1 MKKTGKKA
9 AVGFIFITL
18 LIDITGWGIILP
30 VVPKLI
36 GELIHSDIT
45 EAATYGG
52 WLGFA
57 YAFTQ
62 FIFSPIVGNL
72 SDQYGRRPIL
82 LISLL
87 GFALDY
93 LLLAVAPS
101 LGWLFAGRIIAGLTG
116 ASISTASAYIADVST
131 DETRTKNFGLIGAA
145 FGLGFIIGPVIG
157 GLLGHYGARIPF
169 YVASVLCLLNF
180 LYGYFILPESLDQ
193 NKRRP
198 FDWRRANPIGSLK
211 FLAKHPKISSL
222 VIALIL
228 VYIGLQAVQ
237 SNWHFFTMYQFNW
250 SERTVGLSLGVLGLL
265 LGFVQGVLIRWT
277 APKLGE
283 QTSIYSGLI
292 FYALGLLLFSFA
304 NEGWMMLMFLIPYSL
319 GGICGPSLQSMISK
333 SISSNQQ
340 GELQGALTS
349 LISATSIIGPPIMT
363 HLFYYFTHDK
373 APFKF
378 SGAPF
383 FLASVLMILSAVI
396 IHYTAKKTKSSNKK
410 ISRNLK
416 QKIREYILKI
426 VNRI

>member
-1 MKKTGKKA
+1 MKNTAKKA

-30 VVPKLI
+30 VVPKLV
-36 GELIHSDIT
+36 GELIHGDIT

-62 FIFSPIVGNL
+62 FICAPMVGNL
-72 SDQYGRRPIL
+72 SDRYGRRPIL

-87 GFALDY
+87 GFGLDY
-93 LLLAVAPS
+93 LLLALAPS
-101 LGWLFAGRIIAGLTG
+101 IGWLFVGRILAGITG
-116 ASISTASAYIADVST
+116 ASISTASSYIADVST

-145 FGLGFIIGPVIG
+145 FGLGFIIGPVLG

-180 LYGYFILPESLDQ
+180 IYGYFILPESLDET
-193 NKRRP
+193 KRRP
-198 FDWRRANPIGSLK
+198 FEWRRANPIGSLK
-211 FLAKHPKISSL
+211 LLAKHPKISSL

-228 VYIGLQAVQ
+228 VYIGLHAVQ
-237 SNWHFFTMYQFNW
+237 SNWHFFTMYKFDW
-250 SERTVGLSLGVLGLL
+250 SERIVGMSLGVLGLL
-265 LGFVQGVLIRWT
+265 LGLVQGVLIRWT
-277 APKLGE
+277 TPKLGE
-283 QTSIYSGLI
+283 QKSIYYGLI
-292 FYALGLLLFSFA
+292 FYALGLFLFSFA
-304 NEGWMMLMFLIPYSL
+304 AEGWMMMLFLIPYSL

-333 SISSNQQ
+333 SIPSNQQ

-349 LISATSIIGPPIMT
+349 LVSATSVVGPPMMT
-363 HLFYYFTHDK
+363 NLFYYFTHDK

-383 FLASVLMILSAVI
+383 LLASMLMMLSAMI
-396 IHYTAKKTKSSNKK
+396 IYYTSKKSKPSPAS
-410 ISRNLK
+410 
-416 QKIREYILKI
+416 
-426 VNRI
+426 

>member
-349 LISATSIIGPPIMT
+349 LVSATSIIGPPIMT
-363 HLFYYFTHDK
+363 NLFYYFTHDK

-378 SGAPF
+378 SGAAF

-396 IHYTAKKTKSSNKK
+396 IHYTAKKTNLQIKNIPKSKTK
-410 ISRNLK
+410 D
-416 QKIREYILKI
+416 
-426 VNRI
+426 

>member
-1 MKKTGKKA
+1 MKNTAKKA

-30 VVPKLI
+30 VVPKLVA
-36 GELIHSDIT
+36 ELIHSDIT

-62 FIFSPIVGNL
+62 FICAPLVGNL
-72 SDQYGRRPIL
+72 SDRFGRRPIL

-87 GFALDY
+87 GFGLDY
-93 LLLAVAPS
+93 LLLALAPS
-101 LGWLFAGRIIAGLTG
+101 IGWLFVGRILAGLTG
-116 ASISTASAYIADVST
+116 ASISTASSYIADVST

-145 FGLGFIIGPVIG
+145 FGLGFIIGPVMG

-180 LYGYFILPESLDQ
+180 LYGYFILPESLDK
-193 NKRRP
+193 NRRRP
-198 FDWRRANPIGSLK
+198 FEWKRANPIGSLK
-211 FLAKHPKISSL
+211 LLAKHPKISSL

-228 VYIGLQAVQ
+228 IYIGLHAVQ
-237 SNWHFFTMYQFNW
+237 SNWHFFTMYKFQW

-265 LGFVQGVLIRWT
+265 LGLVQGVLIRWT
-277 APKLGE
+277 ASKLGE
-283 QTSIYSGLI
+283 QKSIYYGLI
-292 FYALGLLLFSFA
+292 FYAMGLLLFSFA
-304 NEGWMMLMFLIPYSL
+304 GEGWMMLLFLIPYSL

-333 SISSNQQ
+333 SIPANQQ

-349 LISATSIIGPPIMT
+349 LVSATSIVGPPMMT
-363 HLFYYFTHDK
+363 NLFYYFTQDK
-373 APFKF
+373 APFQF

-383 FLASVLMILSAVI
+383 LLASILMMLSAVI
-396 IHYTAKKTKSSNKK
+396 IYVNSKKETNK
-410 ISRNLK
+410 
-416 QKIREYILKI
+416 
-426 VNRI
+426 

>member
-1 MKKTGKKA
+1 MKKTAKKA

-30 VVPKLI
+30 VVPKLV
-36 GELIHSDIT
+36 GELIHGDIT

-62 FIFSPIVGNL
+62 FICAPMIGNL
-72 SDQYGRRPIL
+72 SDRYGRRPIL

-87 GFALDY
+87 GFGLDY
-93 LLLAVAPS
+93 LLLALAPS
-101 LGWLFAGRIIAGLTG
+101 IGWLFVGRILAGITG
-116 ASISTASAYIADVST
+116 ASISTASSYIADVST

-145 FGLGFIIGPVIG
+145 FGLGFIIGPVLG

-180 LYGYFILPESLDQ
+180 IYGYFILPESLDE

-198 FDWRRANPIGSLK
+198 FEWRRANPIGSLK
-211 FLAKHPKISSL
+211 LLAKHPKISSL

-228 VYIGLQAVQ
+228 VYIGLHAVQ
-237 SNWHFFTMYQFNW
+237 SNWHFFTMYKFDW
-250 SERTVGLSLGVLGLL
+250 SERIVGMSLGVLGLL
-265 LGFVQGVLIRWT
+265 LGLVQGVLIRWT
-277 APKLGE
+277 TPKLGE
-283 QTSIYSGLI
+283 QKSIYYGLI
-292 FYALGLLLFSFA
+292 FYALGLFLFSFA
-304 NEGWMMLMFLIPYSL
+304 AEGWMMMLFLIPYSL

-333 SISSNQQ
+333 SIPSNQQ

-349 LISATSIIGPPIMT
+349 LVSATSVIGPPMMT
-363 HLFYYFTHDK
+363 NLFYYFTHDK

-383 FLASVLMILSAVI
+383 LLASMLMMLSAMI
-396 IHYTAKKTKSSNKK
+396 IYYTSKKSKPSPA
-410 ISRNLK
+410 
-416 QKIREYILKI
+416 
-426 VNRI
+426 

>member
-1 MKKTGKKA
+1 MKNTAKKA

-30 VVPKLI
+30 VVPKLV
-36 GELIHSDIT
+36 GELIHGDIT

-62 FIFSPIVGNL
+62 FICAPMVGNL
-72 SDQYGRRPIL
+72 SDRYGRRPIL

-87 GFALDY
+87 GFGLDY
-93 LLLAVAPS
+93 LLLALAPS
-101 LGWLFAGRIIAGLTG
+101 IGWLFVGRILAGITG
-116 ASISTASAYIADVST
+116 ASISTASSYIADVST

-145 FGLGFIIGPVIG
+145 FGLGFIIGPVLG

-180 LYGYFILPESLDQ
+180 IYGYFILPESLDET
-193 NKRRP
+193 KRRP
-198 FDWRRANPIGSLK
+198 FEWRRANPIGSLK
-211 FLAKHPKISSL
+211 LLAKYPKISSL

-228 VYIGLQAVQ
+228 VYIGLHAVQ
-237 SNWHFFTMYQFNW
+237 SNWHFFTMYKFDW
-250 SERTVGLSLGVLGLL
+250 SERIVGMSLGVLGLL
-265 LGFVQGVLIRWT
+265 LGLVQGVLIRWT
-277 APKLGE
+277 TPKLGE
-283 QTSIYSGLI
+283 QKSIYYGLI
-292 FYALGLLLFSFA
+292 FYALGLFLFSFA
-304 NEGWMMLMFLIPYSL
+304 AEGWMMMLFLIPYSL

-333 SISSNQQ
+333 SIPSNQQ

-349 LISATSIIGPPIMT
+349 LVSATSVVGPPMMT
-363 HLFYYFTHDK
+363 NLFYYFTHDK

-383 FLASVLMILSAVI
+383 LLASMLMMLSAMI
-396 IHYTAKKTKSSNKK
+396 IYYTSKKSKPSPAS
-410 ISRNLK
+410 
-416 QKIREYILKI
+416 
-426 VNRI
+426 

>member
-1 MKKTGKKA
+1 MKNTAKKA

-30 VVPKLI
+30 VVPKLV
-36 GELIHSDIT
+36 GELIHGDIT

-62 FIFSPIVGNL
+62 FICAPMVGNL
-72 SDQYGRRPIL
+72 SDRYGRRPIL

-87 GFALDY
+87 GFGLDY
-93 LLLAVAPS
+93 LLLALAPS
-101 LGWLFAGRIIAGLTG
+101 IGWLFVGRILAGLTG
-116 ASISTASAYIADVST
+116 ASISTASSYIADVST

-145 FGLGFIIGPVIG
+145 FGLGFIIGPILG

-180 LYGYFILPESLDQ
+180 IYGYFILPESLDET
-193 NKRRP
+193 KRRP
-198 FDWRRANPIGSLK
+198 FEWRRANPIGSLK
-211 FLAKHPKISSL
+211 LLAKYPKISSL

-228 VYIGLQAVQ
+228 VYIGLHAVQ
-237 SNWHFFTMYQFNW
+237 SNWHFFTMYKFDW
-250 SERTVGLSLGVLGLL
+250 SERIVGMSLGVLGLL
-265 LGFVQGVLIRWT
+265 LGLVQGVLIRWT
-277 APKLGE
+277 TPKLGE
-283 QTSIYSGLI
+283 QKSIYYGLI
-292 FYALGLLLFSFA
+292 FYALGLFLFSFA
-304 NEGWMMLMFLIPYSL
+304 AEGWMMMLFLIPYSL

-333 SISSNQQ
+333 SIPSNQQ

-349 LISATSIIGPPIMT
+349 LVSATSVIGPPMMT
-363 HLFYYFTHDK
+363 NLFYYFTHDK

-383 FLASVLMILSAVI
+383 LLASMLMMLSAMIVY
-396 IHYTAKKTKSSNKK
+396 YTSKKSKPSTAS
-410 ISRNLK
+410 
-416 QKIREYILKI
+416 
-426 VNRI
+426 

>member
-1 MKKTGKKA
+1 MKKTEKKA

-30 VVPKLI
+30 VVPKLVA
-36 GELIHSDIT
+36 ELIDGDIT

-62 FIFSPIVGNL
+62 FICAPLVGNL
-72 SDQYGRRPIL
+72 SDRFGRRPIL

-87 GFALDY
+87 GFGLDY
-93 LLLAVAPS
+93 LLLALAPS
-101 LGWLFAGRIIAGLTG
+101 VGWLFVGRILAGLTG
-116 ASISTASAYIADVST
+116 ASISTASSYIADVST

-180 LYGYFILPESLDQ
+180 LYGYFILPESLD
-193 NKRRP
+193 KKRRRP
-198 FDWRRANPIGSLK
+198 FEWKRANPVGSLK
-211 FLAKHPKISSL
+211 LLAKRPKISSL
-222 VIALIL
+222 VLALIL
-228 VYIGLQAVQ
+228 IFIGLYAVQ
-237 SNWHFFTMYQFNW
+237 SNWHFFTMYKFQW
-250 SERTVGLSLGVLGLL
+250 SERTVGLSLGLLGLL
-265 LGFVQGVLIRWT
+265 LGLVQGVLIRWT

-283 QTSIYSGLI
+283 QKSIYYGLI
-292 FYALGLLLFSFA
+292 FYAVGLLLFSFA
-304 NEGWMMLMFLIPYSL
+304 VEGWMMLLFLIPYSL

-333 SISSNQQ
+333 SIPANQQ

-349 LISATSIIGPPIMT
+349 LVSATSIVGPPMMT
-363 HLFYYFTHDK
+363 NLFYYFTQDK
-373 APFKF
+373 APFQF

-383 FLASVLMILSAVI
+383 LLASILMMLSAVI
-396 IHYTAKKTKSSNKK
+396 IYVNSKKGNLQ
-410 ISRNLK
+410 LK
-416 QKIREYILKI
+416 QNKGT
-426 VNRI
+426 

>member
-1 MKKTGKKA
+1 MKKTAKKA

-30 VVPKLI
+30 VVPKLV
-36 GELIHSDIT
+36 GELIHGDIT

-62 FIFSPIVGNL
+62 FICAPLVGNL
-72 SDQYGRRPIL
+72 SDRYGRRPIL

-87 GFALDY
+87 GFGLDY
-93 LLLAVAPS
+93 LLLALAPS
-101 LGWLFAGRIIAGLTG
+101 IGWLFVGRILAGLTG
-116 ASISTASAYIADVST
+116 ASISTASSYIADVST

-145 FGLGFIIGPVIG
+145 FGLGFIIGPVLG

-180 LYGYFILPESLDQ
+180 IYGYFILPESLDET
-193 NKRRP
+193 KRRP
-198 FDWRRANPIGSLK
+198 FEWRRANPIGSLK
-211 FLAKHPKISSL
+211 LLAKHPKISSL

-228 VYIGLQAVQ
+228 VYIGLHAVQ
-237 SNWHFFTMYQFNW
+237 SNWHFFTMYKFDW
-250 SERTVGLSLGVLGLL
+250 SERIVGMSLGVLGLL
-265 LGFVQGVLIRWT
+265 LGLVQGVLIRWT
-277 APKLGE
+277 TPKLGE
-283 QTSIYSGLI
+283 QKSIYYGLI
-292 FYALGLLLFSFA
+292 FYALGLFLFSFA
-304 NEGWMMLMFLIPYSL
+304 AEGWMMMLFLIPYSL

-333 SISSNQQ
+333 SIPSNQQ

-349 LISATSIIGPPIMT
+349 LVSATSVIGPPMMT
-363 HLFYYFTHDK
+363 NLFYYFTHDK

-383 FLASVLMILSAVI
+383 LLASMLMMLSAMI
-396 IHYTAKKTKSSNKK
+396 IYYTSKKA
-410 ISRNLK
+410 
-416 QKIREYILKI
+416 
-426 VNRI
+426 NRHLRHS

>member
-1 MKKTGKKA
+1 MKKTDKKA

-36 GELIHSDIT
+36 GELIHGDIT

-52 WLGFA
+52 WLGFV

-62 FIFSPIVGNL
+62 FIFSPMVGNL

-93 LLLAVAPS
+93 LLLAAAPS
-101 LGWLFAGRIIAGLTG
+101 IGCLFAGRIIAGLTG
-116 ASISTASAYIADVST
+116 ASISTASAYIADIST

-157 GLLGHYGARIPF
+157 GVLGHYGARIPF

-180 LYGYFILPESLDQ
+180 LYGYFILPESLDK

-250 SERTVGLSLGVLGLL
+250 SERTVGLSLAVLGLL
-265 LGFVQGVLIRWT
+265 LGLVQGVLIRWT

-283 QTSIYSGLI
+283 QKSIYSGLI

-304 NEGWMMLMFLIPYSL
+304 SEGWMMLVFLIPYSL

-349 LISATSIIGPPIMT
+349 LVSATSIIGPPIMT
-363 HLFYYFTHDK
+363 NLFYYFTHDE

-383 FLASVLMILSAVI
+383 LLASVLMIVSAVI
-396 IHYTAKKTKSSNKK
+396 IYYTAKKQSFK
-410 ISRNLK
+410 
-416 QKIREYILKI
+416 
-426 VNRI
+426 

>member
-1 MKKTGKKA
+1 MKKTAKKA

-30 VVPKLI
+30 VVPKLV
-36 GELIHSDIT
+36 GELIHGDIT

-62 FIFSPIVGNL
+62 FICAPMIGNL
-72 SDQYGRRPIL
+72 SDRYGRRPIL

-87 GFALDY
+87 GFGLDY
-93 LLLAVAPS
+93 LLLALAPS
-101 LGWLFAGRIIAGLTG
+101 IGWLFVGRILAGITG
-116 ASISTASAYIADVST
+116 ASISTASSYIADVST

-145 FGLGFIIGPVIG
+145 FGLGFIIGPVLG

-180 LYGYFILPESLDQ
+180 IYGYFILPESLDET
-193 NKRRP
+193 KRRP
-198 FDWRRANPIGSLK
+198 FEWRRANPIGSLK
-211 FLAKHPKISSL
+211 LLAKHPKISSL

-228 VYIGLQAVQ
+228 VYIGLHAVQ
-237 SNWHFFTMYQFNW
+237 SNWHFFTMYKFDW
-250 SERTVGLSLGVLGLL
+250 SERIVGMSLGVLGLL
-265 LGFVQGVLIRWT
+265 LGLVQGVLIRWT
-277 APKLGE
+277 TPKLGE
-283 QTSIYSGLI
+283 QKSIYYGLI
-292 FYALGLLLFSFA
+292 FYALGLFLFSFA
-304 NEGWMMLMFLIPYSL
+304 AEGWMMMLFLIPYSL

-333 SISSNQQ
+333 SIPSNQQ

-349 LISATSIIGPPIMT
+349 LVSATSVVGPPMMT
-363 HLFYYFTHDK
+363 NLFYYFTHDK

-383 FLASVLMILSAVI
+383 LLASMLMMLSAMI
-396 IHYTAKKTKSSNKK
+396 IYYTSKKSKTSPAS
-410 ISRNLK
+410 
-416 QKIREYILKI
+416 
-426 VNRI
+426 